1 MQFEKRQVRL
11 GDIRP
16 SAQNPRE
23 DFGDIGA
30 LARSIEATGGEP
42 LNPPVVVADGNVYR
56 IVDGERRYRAL
67 SSIYGED
74 REVSALVADTMDEA
88 NELVAMLATDDK
100 RQLTEAERA
109 RGVQQMLVLG
119 IDEQRIE
126 RASRATAGQIRAARK
141 LRGRIDAGVQVTL
154 EQLEAASSFD
164 DEKDVEAVLAAGEG
178 WAGKADSIRRRNER
192 EEAKAE
198 DYDAFGDAGIPV
210 VKEKPEGFTYK
221 DWAHLGLVAA
231 KLEDKEYPAG
241 TVAVWNDRYWDFFAP
256 KGGEDAEP
264 EKTEEEIRAEQE
276 AAREKAALEE
286 LYRSQIGFVASGAFA
301 MSKDLMMC
309 VRGGVPTR
317 PRCSWRW
324 AATAT
329 PRTRSASVPY
339 ATSLLATSRR
349 ASPTSTR
356 PAAGSW
362 RRPRTWPSSTI
373 AGAATTRRRGSTTM
387 TSSAPWASS
396 PARRTCGSWR
406 GCRRAPRR
414 RRRMSSED
422 ENYVT
427 VTVKARGHEC
437 SILCREATVAT
448 VGADGEPGTSLHV
461 GTFDSK
467 SIRVL
472 AEAALSELLSA
483 GVRAGIPMDAMRIEL
498 VYAAVHCGFPEE
510 EERSAI
516 CYDLDIDMDES
527 GRKDEKDE

>member
-1 MQFEKRQVRL
+1 MQFEKKSVRL

-16 SAQNPRE
+16 SSQNPRE

-119 IDEQRIE
+119 VDEQRIE

-141 LRGRIDAGVQVTL
+141 LRGSIEGRQVTL
-154 EQLEAASSFD
+154 DQLEAASAFD
-164 DEKDVEAVLAAGEG
+164 DEKDIEAVLAAGDG
-178 WAGKADSIRRRNER
+178 WAGKADSIRRRVER

-210 VKEKPEGFTYK
+210 VKEQPEGFTYK

-241 TVAVWNDRYWDFFAP
+241 TVAVWNDHYWDFFAP

-276 AAREKAALEE
+276 AAREDAALKG
-286 LYRSQIGFVASGAFA
+286 LYRSLIGFVASGAFA
-301 MSKDLMMC
+301 MSKDLMVE
-309 VRGGVPTR
+309 VRVGRADPPALLVAMGGDSNPENEERFGAVRDEFARNLKACKPNEYEAGR
-317 PRCSWRW
+317 WLMAAAKDMAQLNNRWGGDDAEAWLDHYDIFCS
-324 AATAT
+324 
-329 PRTRSASVPY
+329 
-339 ATSLLATSRR
+339 
-349 ASPTSTR
+349 
-356 PAAGSW
+356 AGF
-362 RRPRTWPSSTI
+362 
-373 AGAATTRRRGSTTM
+373 
-387 TSSAPWASS
+387 
-396 PARRTCGSWR
+396 
-406 GCRRAPRR
+406 
-414 RRRMSSED
+414 
-422 ENYVT
+422 
-427 VTVKARGHEC
+427 
-437 SILCREATVAT
+437 
-448 VGADGEPGTSLHV
+448 EPGEEDVWLME
-461 GTFDSK
+461 
-467 SIRVL
+467 RVQ
-472 AEAALSELLSA
+472 AIAK
-483 GVRAGIPMDAMRIEL
+483 
-498 VYAAVHCGFPEE
+498 EE
-510 EERSAI
+510 
-516 CYDLDIDMDES
+516 
-527 GRKDEKDE
+527 EKDE

>member
-1 MQFEKRQVRL
+1 MQFEKRAVRL

-16 SAQNPRE
+16 SEQNPRE

-42 LNPPVVVADGNVYR
+42 LNPPVVVADGNVFR

-67 SSIYGED
+67 SSLYGED
-74 REVSALVADTMDEA
+74 REVSALVADSMDEA

-119 IDEQRIE
+119 VDEQRIE

-154 EQLEAASSFD
+154 EQLEAASAFD
-164 DEKDVEAVLAAGEG
+164 DEKDVEAVLAAGDG

-210 VKEKPEGFTYK
+210 VKERPEGTSYV
-221 DWAHLGLVAA
+221 DWIHLGLADA
-231 KLEDKEYPAG
+231 KLKRMDVAPG
-241 TVAVWNDRYWDFFAP
+241 TVAVADSVGWYLYAP
-256 KGGEDAEP
+256 DDGAEP
-264 EKTEEEIRAEQE
+264 EKSEEEILAEQE
-276 AAREKAALEE
+276 AAREVSVLKD
-286 LYRSQIGFVASGAFA
+286 LYRRLVGFVASGAFGMPENLMVRVRAARANPVAYFGA
-301 MSKDLMMC
+301 MGSDSYLKNEERFGR
-309 VRGGVPTR
+309 VRDEFMERLGPSR
-317 PRCSWRW
+317 PSEYEAGYWSWVRRRKW
-324 AATAT
+324 HSSVTAISATM
-329 PRTRSASVPY
+329 PR
-339 ATSLLATSRR
+339 
-349 ASPTSTR
+349 
-356 PAAGSW
+356 AGSSTGICSA
-362 RRPRTWPSSTI
+362 RR
-373 AGAATTRRRGSTTM
+373 
-387 TSSAPWASS
+387 ASS
-396 PARRTCGSWR
+396 PAGTTGGFWR
-406 GCRRAPRR
+406 GCRRVSR

-427 VTVKARGHEC
+427 VTVEARGHEC
-437 SILCREATVAT
+437 SILCREAMVAT

-516 CYDLDIDMDES
+516 YYDLDIDMDRETA
-527 GRKDEKDE
+527 KEEKDE

>member
-16 SAQNPRE
+16 SEQNPRE

-74 REVSALVADTMDEA
+74 REVSALVAESMDEA

-154 EQLEAASSFD
+154 EQLEAASAFD

-178 WAGKADSIRRRNER
+178 WAGKADSIRRRVER

-210 VKEKPEGFTYK
+210 VKEKPEGFVYTN
-221 DWAHLGLVAA
+221 WANFGDAA
-231 KLEDKEYPAG
+231 KKLEGKDVTG
-241 TVAVWNDRYWDFFAP
+241 FVAVMAGRYWELYKPDDRS
-256 KGGEDAEP
+256 GAEP

-276 AAREKAALEE
+276 AEREEVALKD
-286 LYRSQIGFVASGAFA
+286 LYGRMVDFITSGAFTMHDDLKRIVREA
-301 MSKDLMMC
+301 RVQPVVVADAIGGDPSFETDKRIASVREEFMARLGSSGPSEYEAGFRLMSVARDM
-309 VRGGVPTR
+309 VRLNSSYRGDDAGE
-317 PRCSWRW
+317 WLGHW
-324 AATAT
+324 KLF
-329 PRTRSASVPY
+329 RSAGFEPGGDDEWLMERVQ
-339 ATSLLATSRR
+339 
-349 ASPTSTR
+349 AS
-356 PAAGSW
+356 AQE
-362 RRPRTWPSSTI
+362 
-373 AGAATTRRRGSTTM
+373 
-387 TSSAPWASS
+387 
-396 PARRTCGSWR
+396 
-406 GCRRAPRR
+406 
-414 RRRMSSED
+414 ED
-422 ENYVT
+422 E
-427 VTVKARGHEC
+427 
-437 SILCREATVAT
+437 
-448 VGADGEPGTSLHV
+448 
-461 GTFDSK
+461 
-467 SIRVL
+467 
-472 AEAALSELLSA
+472 
-483 GVRAGIPMDAMRIEL
+483 
-498 VYAAVHCGFPEE
+498 
-510 EERSAI
+510 
-516 CYDLDIDMDES
+516 DE
-527 GRKDEKDE
+527 